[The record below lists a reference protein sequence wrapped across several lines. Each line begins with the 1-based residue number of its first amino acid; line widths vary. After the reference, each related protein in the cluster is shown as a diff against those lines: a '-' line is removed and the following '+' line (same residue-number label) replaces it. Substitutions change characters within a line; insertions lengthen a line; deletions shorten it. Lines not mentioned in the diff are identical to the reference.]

1 MKAGV
6 FLFNRDALPLLE
18 NSSVCSGGCD
28 NGDSNHADGDSD
40 HADGDSDHADGDGD
54 RADGGGLVCGECL
67 KLTNEKFY
75 WNLWQLSH
83 FKKERWN
90 LRK

>member
-1 MKAGV
+1 MS
-6 FLFNRDALPLLE
+6 LPE
-18 NSSVCSGGCD
+18 NSSVCSGSRD
-28 NGDSNHADGDSD
+28 NGDSDHTDGDRADGDR
-40 HADGDSDHADGDGD
+40 ADGDRADGD

-67 KLTNEKFY
+67 KLTNKMFY
-75 WNLWQLSH
+75 WNLWQLAH